1 MMLSF
6 TIVFFTLHL
15 LKGSLS
21 LTINDCGS
29 NLRLPDY
36 SDIAVTCGAYSI
48 DLAIQVCP
56 VVYAGYNET
65 LLLLNNLISDP
76 NCKGKLDMTANPPAL
91 RFSFSLNETGICG
104 SSYKITSSPGTGV
117 FQDFSNIQSVNIS
130 GIIQSTD
137 PNIGTVTYNQQL
149 LYLYSC
155 TYPLEYII
163 NNTRIDVTGN
173 TVAVRDNNG
182 TFVTTLSLQLYSDV
196 NYTTFLQIP
205 PRGVNLKTPIYV
217 QVKATNLTSKFNV
230 LLDRCYAS
238 VSQYPSNSSSFDLFV
253 SCNKQELVNIYVNG
267 KSQYARFSFSAFRF
281 TEHRNA
287 TTSTYYL
294 HCITRLC
301 DTNECA
307 NLQKCNRKRR
317 GAPELTTT
325 LSPEQSINPATVTS
339 NPITTSTENVQK
351 SKELQMNDAAWSH
364 ASAISLGLGIAV
376 GFLSFISIVMIII
389 TYFLYKRKNQAP
401 GLTKMMNN

>member
-1 MMLSF
+1 ME
-6 TIVFFTLHL
+6 TD
-15 LKGSLS
+15 
-21 LTINDCGS
+21 LTSSDP
-29 NLRLPDY
+29 PDVTSGPDPMSDEHKPDPYDLTSYY

-104 SSYKITSSPGTGV
+104 SSYK
-117 FQDFSNIQSVNIS
+117 
-130 GIIQSTD
+130 
-137 PNIGTVTYNQQL
+137 
-149 LYLYSC
+149 
-155 TYPLEYII
+155 
-163 NNTRIDVTGN
+163 
-173 TVAVRDNNG
+173 
-182 TFVTTLSLQLYSDV
+182 DV

-307 NLQKCNRKRR
+307 NLQKV
-317 GAPELTTT
+317 
-325 LSPEQSINPATVTS
+325 I
-339 NPITTSTENVQK
+339 
-351 SKELQMNDAAWSH
+351 SK
-364 ASAISLGLGIAV
+364 AI
-376 GFLSFISIVMIII
+376 
-389 TYFLYKRKNQAP
+389 
-401 GLTKMMNN
+401 